1 MLSIEGI
8 QNGFILDHIPAGKGL
23 ELYQLLELED
33 SSASVAL
40 LQNVRSGK
48 CGRKDLIKIEG
59 TELPKRIE
67 ILGKVDPNI
76 TVNIVQ
82 HGEVVKKYHPVP
94 PQRLVN
100 VVRCKNPRCI
110 TSIESGCDQISVWAN
125 PANTIVPTVGRRCS
139 FVLIHILKDVSYF
152 YCFTTINFAKPS

>member
-82 HGEVVKKYHPVP
+82 HGEVVKKYHPVL

-100 VVRCKNPRCI
+100 VVRCKNPGCI
-110 TSIESGCDQISVWAN
+110 TSIESGCDQIFRLGN

-152 YCFTTINFAKPS
+152 YCFTTIHFAKLT

>member
-67 ILGKVDPNI
+67 IQGKVDPNI

-82 HGEVVKKYHPVP
+82 HGEVVKKIP
-94 PQRLVN
+94 
-100 VVRCKNPRCI
+100 
-110 TSIESGCDQISVWAN
+110 S
-125 PANTIVPTVGRRCS
+125 CS
-139 FVLIHILKDVSYF
+139 TAEIGECGTLQKSSLHHFH
-152 YCFTTINFAKPS
+152 

>member
-82 HGEVVKKYHPVP
+82 HGEVVNKYHPVP

-110 TSIESGCDQISVWAN
+110 TSIESGCDQIFRLGKS
-125 PANTIVPTVGRRCS
+125 GE
-139 FVLIHILKDVSYF
+139 Y
-152 YCFTTINFAKPS
+152 YCAYCGQKM

>member
-48 CGRKDLIKIEG
+48 CGRKD
-59 TELPKRIE
+59 
-67 ILGKVDPNI
+67 PNI
-76 TVNIVQ
+76 TVHIVQ

-110 TSIESGCDQISVWAN
+110 TSIESGCDQIFRLGKS
-125 PANTIVPTVGRRCS
+125 GE
-139 FVLIHILKDVSYF
+139 Y
-152 YCFTTINFAKPS
+152 YCAYCGQKM

>member
-100 VVRCKNPRCI
+100 VVRCKK
-110 TSIESGCDQISVWAN
+110 SSLHH
-125 PANTIVPTVGRRCS
+125 
-139 FVLIHILKDVSYF
+139 FH
-152 YCFTTINFAKPS
+152 

>member
-100 VVRCKNPRCI
+100 VVRCKNLPLKVAVTRFF
-110 TSIESGCDQISVWAN
+110 VWAN

-139 FVLIHILKDVSYF
+139 FVLIHILKDASYF
-152 YCFTTINFAKPS
+152 YCFTTINFAKLS